1 MVNHPTMASLS
12 PRDRP
17 RSFSQST
24 MKLPAI
30 SRSLCLFVFLAALTT
45 AVHAADTD
53 NSSTNLAVRT
63 VNGYLMV
70 VRVSI
75 NGEGPFDFLVDTGT
89 NTTLI
94 DPGLAANLKLK
105 PVDRMALAT
114 LADATP
120 VVRYYADTMQAGPV
134 SVARLE
140 LLGAP
145 LNEIRALDNRIRGV
159 VGMNFLLQFSFLLD
173 YRHQRMAIFRFP
185 DSAPVPNGR
194 RVNVQINDSRILI
207 PVASQSSPAGTWHL
221 VLDSGIGGVLLFQS
235 RVRSIKAPCVAAPCM
250 IQVATNGWNYAA
262 PTVVIPEMMIAGRS
276 VINQSAIV
284 LPNDLLKPNDPQDGL
299 LPASLFRSVFFD
311 RSNATLVVESR

>member
-1 MVNHPTMASLS
+1 
-12 PRDRP
+12 
-17 RSFSQST
+17 
-24 MKLPAI
+24 MKSPAI
-30 SRSLCLFVFLAALTT
+30 SRSLCLFVFLAALPS
-45 AVHAADTD
+45 AVHATDSD

-75 NGEGPFDFLVDTGT
+75 NGQGPFDFLADTGT

-94 DPGLAANLKLK
+94 DPGLAADLKLK

-120 VVRYYADTMQAGPV
+120 VVRYYADTMQAGPA
-134 SVARLE
+134 SVAHLE
-140 LLGAP
+140 VLGAP
-145 LNEIRALDNRIRGV
+145 LNQIRVLDNRIRGV

-173 YRHQRMAIFRFP
+173 YRHQRMAIFPFP

-207 PVASQSSPAGTWHL
+207 PVASQSSPAGTWNL
-221 VLDSGIGGVLLFQS
+221 VLDSGIESVLLFQS
-235 RVRSIKAPCVAAPCM
+235 RIRSIAGPCAAAPCM
-250 IQVATNGWNYAA
+250 MQVATNRSNYST
-262 PTVVIPEMMIAGRS
+262 PTVVIPEMMIAEHS
-276 VINQSAIV
+276 LINQSAIV
-284 LPNDLLKPNDPQDGL
+284 LRNDLLKPSDPQDGL